1 MTMDR
6 LKTGSGKQL
15 RTAALA
21 VVQVPVPYVAAAM
34 PGAIVLGSNGRLN
47 ASVFTEAGLYGW
59 SQIWTSNRN
68 QLIRLDRN
76 DATPATIFLEKQRSD
91 ASLAVVNDNIGSINF
106 EARNQ
111 SGLTAQCGSVNVF
124 VDSPTSPDTISAAM
138 RFSYRPLALA
148 GSIPN
153 LPVGLIISSSGNV
166 LINNTSGTERLSV
179 TGNIQLT
186 NTADS
191 YRVGTNNVVGS
202 RKTGWGLP
210 TGTATRT
217 AFATSTATVTQLAE
231 RVKALIDDLT
241 SHGLIG
247 A

>member
-1 MTMDR
+1 MPM
-6 LKTGSGKQL
+6 LLNL
-15 RTAALA
+15 RTR
-21 VVQVPVPYVAAAM
+21 PE
-34 PGAIVLGSNGRLN
+34 GGSSLITRLRI
-47 ASVFTEAGLYGW
+47 T
-59 SQIWTSNRN
+59 
-68 QLIRLDRN
+68 
-76 DATPATIFLEKQRSD
+76 
-91 ASLAVVNDNIGSINF
+91 
-106 EARNQ
+106 
-111 SGLTAQCGSVNVF
+111 
-124 VDSPTSPDTISAAM
+124 
-138 RFSYRPLALA
+138 
-148 GSIPN
+148 
-153 LPVGLIISSSGNV
+153 SSGNF

-202 RKTGWGLP
+202 RKTGWGPP

-217 AFATSTATVTQLAE
+217 TFDTATVAVADLAQ